1 MPNLRL
7 TDQEASDIA
16 SYLLANKNDEFDAT
30 PVPNVNEEVLNEI
43 SSDFLS
49 FFISF
54 IWPVW
59 ISRSIL
65 LHTKLK
71 LTIVWS
77 FTS

>member
-30 PVPNVNEEVLNEI
+30 PVPDVNEEVLNEI

-49 FFISF
+49 QLNSSTH
-54 IWPVW
+54 VKN
-59 ISRSIL
+59 L
-65 LHTKLK
+65 LE
-71 LTIVWS
+71 
-77 FTS
+77 